1 MLDATMAPRTRL
13 QFLRPFTTK
22 VFNRL
27 SRPFAGWLP
36 GFGILVY
43 RGRRSGNAYRTPMN
57 VFRHGN
63 EYVLALTYGS
73 DVQWVKNVL
82 AASGTELVTRG
93 RTIRLVEPV
102 LFVDP
107 ERRSTPQPVRF
118 FLGLMRVTEFMRL
131 RTADDPKAP
140 QAVSTGTL

>member
-1 MLDATMAPRTRL
+1 MLDHAMAPRTRL
-13 QFLRPFTTK
+13 QFLRPLTTN

-27 SRPFAGWLP
+27 SRPLARWLP

-43 RGRRSGNAYRTPMN
+43 RGRKSGKAYRTPIN
-57 VFRHGN
+57 VFRHGD

-73 DVQWVKNVL
+73 DVQWVKNVV
-82 AASGTELVTRG
+82 AAGGTELVTRG
-93 RTIRLVEPV
+93 QTVRLVEPH

-107 ERRSTPQPVRF
+107 GRASMPQPVRF

-131 RTADDPKAP
+131 RISSAE
-140 QAVSTGTL
+140 

>member
-1 MLDATMAPRTRL
+1 MAPRTRL

-27 SRPFAGWLP
+27 TRPVAGWLP

-43 RGRRSGNAYRTPMN
+43 RGRKSGKVYRTPMN
-57 VFRHGN
+57 VFRHGD
-63 EYVLALTYGS
+63 EYVLALTYGA

-82 AASGTELVTRG
+82 AAGGTELVTRG
-93 RTIRLVEPV
+93 RTLRLVEPE

-107 ERRSTPQPVRF
+107 WRASMPQPVRF
-118 FLGLMRVTEFMRL
+118 LLGLMRVTEFMRL
-131 RTADDPKAP
+131 RIASAE
-140 QAVSTGTL
+140 